1 MNFTH
6 IVFDVDGT
14 LLDSEKTGL
23 VSLQQTIRS
32 ELGKEMTLEEL
43 YPYFGLPSFQAVLRL
58 GFEHPE
64 KAAVLWEENFQAL
77 THLTKPFEG
86 IEDVLKFLYK
96 KGVVMGVITS
106 RNRPE
111 FESDRH
117 LSEWMPYFALTICA
131 EDAPK
136 HKPAPDPMWLFLEKT
151 GADPANVLFV
161 GDTSND
167 QICAHAAG
175 TSFALALWG
184 TRNGKDLPAEF
195 YLERPRDLLTL

>member
-14 LLDSEKTGL
+14 LLDSEQTGM

-32 ELGKEMTLEEL
+32 ELGKDMTLEEL
-43 YPYFGLPSFQAVLRL
+43 YPYFGIPSFQAVLKL
-58 GFEHPE
+58 GFEDPE
-64 KAAVLWEENFQAL
+64 KAAALWEENFQAL
-77 THLTKPFEG
+77 TYLTRPFDG
-86 IEDVLKFLYK
+86 IEQVLESLYK

-111 FESDRH
+111 FDSDRH
-117 LSEWMPYFALTICA
+117 LSEWMHYFTLTVCA
-131 EDAPK
+131 EDAPR

-151 GADPANVLFV
+151 GADPTKVLFV
-161 GDTSND
+161 GDTYND
-167 QICAHAAG
+167 QLCAHAAG

-184 TRNGKDLPAEF
+184 TRNGIDIPAEF
-195 YLERPRDLLTL
+195 YLEHPRDLLTL

>member
-1 MNFTH
+1 VNYTH

-43 YPYFGLPSFQAVLRL
+43 YPYFGIPSFQAVLRL
-58 GFEHPE
+58 GFEDPE

-77 THLTKPFEG
+77 TYLTLPFEG
-86 IEDVLKFLYK
+86 IEHVLDSLHK
-96 KGVVMGVITS
+96 KSIVMGVITS

-111 FESDRH
+111 LDSDRH
-117 LSEWMPYFALTICA
+117 MLKWMPYFALTICA

-136 HKPAPDPMWLFLEKT
+136 PKPAPDPMWLFLEKT

-195 YLERPRDLLTL
+195 YLEHPRDLLTL

>member
-1 MNFTH
+1 M
-6 IVFDVDGT
+6 
-14 LLDSEKTGL
+14 
-23 VSLQQTIRS
+23 VSLQQTILS
-32 ELGKEMTLEEL
+32 ELGKEMTLQEL
-43 YPYFGLPSFQAVLRL
+43 YPYFGIPSFQAVLKL
-58 GFEHPE
+58 GFKDPE
-64 KAAVLWEENFQAL
+64 KAALLWEENFQAL
-77 THLTKPFEG
+77 TYLTKPFDG

-136 HKPAPDPMWLFLEKT
+136 HEPAPDPMWLFLEKT

-175 TSFALALWG
+175 TSFALAIWG

-195 YLERPRDLLTL
+195 YLEHPRDLLTL